1 MRRRVYEVRER
12 GERVRRRVY
21 EVREGRESE
30 KESV

>member
-21 EVREGRESE
+21 VVREERESE